1 MEFRILGPLEVR
13 DGERVLP
20 LGGVKRRAVLAVLLL
35 DANRVVSV
43 EGLVDRVWGDS
54 PPPSALASL
63 QNHLGRL
70 RRELGDRLVRRPP
83 GYLLRVADGERD
95 LDRFQRLVDDA
106 RGAEPAVAAERLA
119 EALALWRGPPL
130 ADLAGEPAAG
140 AAAPLEDL
148 RLAALEERIEA
159 DLALGR
165 HAAVVPELEELV
177 AREPYRERLRGQLI
191 VALYRSGRQAD
202 ALEAYA
208 RARRAF
214 VDELGTE
221 PSRPLQELQ
230 RAVLNRDPAL
240 EAPAGVEPPPVRPPR
255 AEERRTV
262 TCSPPTSRPTICLT
276 IRKRVAR
283 CCANEASWQRSCSRP
298 TARQCRVS
306 EAAGCSAC
314 SAFPLRATRTCCK
327 PRAQQSRCARA
338 RASDSPPVRW

>member
-1 MEFRILGPLEVR
+1 MRT
-13 DGERVLP
+13 
-20 LGGVKRRAVLAVLLL
+20 A
-35 DANRVVSV
+35 S
-43 EGLVDRVWGDS
+43 S
-54 PPPSALASL
+54 PSTGSSTAS
-63 QNHLGRL
+63 GATR
-70 RRELGDRLVRRPP
+70 RRPRRSP
-83 GYLLRVADGERD
+83 RSRTTSAASGVSSAIGSSGGRRGTCCASPTASATSTVFSVWSMTR
-95 LDRFQRLVDDA
+95 

-140 AAAPLEDL
+140 AAAHLEDL

-327 PRAQQSRCARA
+327 PRAQPSRCVRA